1 MRKYSYLIVLVVST
15 AIGCKKTEP
24 QPYSVSYKIEE
35 TTNSTPA
42 YTVSYSTENATQT
55 EGPIT
60 LGQWSSPVVK
70 KQPGESVTLTLDG
83 GSGAGSFIMRIY
95 ANGALLDEE
104 TMDNPYTP
112 KTISV
117 TLQ

>member
-1 MRKYSYLIVLVVST
+1 MKNFLFIALFAFAFFS
-15 AIGCKKTEP
+15 CKKDEP
-24 QPYSVSYKIEE
+24 QPYNVSYKVTE
-35 TTNSTPA
+35 TTTATPA

-60 LGQWSSPVVK
+60 AANWSSPTVK
-70 KQPGESVTLTLDG
+70 KLPGEIATLTLDG
-83 GSGAGSFIMRIY
+83 GSGAGSFIMQIFS
-95 ANGALLDEE
+95 NGVLLTEA
-104 TMDNPYTP
+104 TMDNPYSP

>member
-1 MRKYSYLIVLVVST
+1 MKKIIFIVFISVLFFS
-15 AIGCKKTEP
+15 CKKSDP
-24 QPYSVSYKIEE
+24 VPYSVSYKIEE

-42 YTVSYSTENATQT
+42 YTVTYSTENATQT

-60 LGQWSSPVVK
+60 FANWSSPTVK
-70 KQPGESVTLTLDG
+70 KMLGESVTLSLDG
-83 GSGAGSFIMRIY
+83 GSGAGSFILRIY
-95 ANGALLDEE
+95 ANGVLLEEE
-104 TMDNPYTP
+104 TMDNPYSP